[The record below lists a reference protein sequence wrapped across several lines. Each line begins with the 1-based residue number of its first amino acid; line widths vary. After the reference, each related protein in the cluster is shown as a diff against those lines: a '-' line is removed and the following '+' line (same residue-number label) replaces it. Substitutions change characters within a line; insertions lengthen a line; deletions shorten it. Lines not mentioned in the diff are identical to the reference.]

1 MLEIEVTLKDSY
13 DESTSTF
20 GVLES
25 RKVQL
30 EHSLF
35 SLAKWE
41 AAWGEP
47 FLSKKDKTSEQTLS
61 YIRMMILEDDFPP
74 EVFQKLL
81 NGHLKEIQ
89 DYINAPMSATKL
101 PQSQTQSTTRES
113 ITAELIYY
121 WMAELQV
128 PLEFQ
133 HWHLTRL
140 FTTIQVFHI
149 KKTPPKKMTQAD
161 RRKLNRSRLAQH
173 RTRG

>member
-13 DESTSTF
+13 DEATSTF

-30 EHSLF
+30 EHSLV
-35 SLAKWE
+35 SLSKWE
-41 AAWGEP
+41 AVWGEP
-47 FLSKKDKTSEQTLS
+47 FLSKKEKTSEQALS
-61 YIRMMILEDDFPP
+61 YVQMMIMEDDLPP

-81 NGHLKEIQ
+81 ANHSKEIE
-89 DYINAPMSATKL
+89 DYINAPMTATKL
-101 PQSQTQSTTRES
+101 PTTQNQANTREV

-121 WMAELQV
+121 WMAELQI

-140 FTTIQVFHI
+140 FTTIQVFYI
-149 KKTPPKKMTQAD
+149 KKTPPKKMTPAE
-161 RRKLNRSRLAQH
+161 RRKLNRSRLAQN